1 MTTRFEIPADAFRA
15 FVDAKAAEAWRQTMF
30 QQFERFWEGQRRLL
44 DEYQSF
50 SRAMLERRR
59 IATEATLDTVRKLGM
74 ASDTADWAKCYTDW
88 LSQSLSR
95 MADDGRDLIQEGM
108 KVMAEVSQSV
118 TASMSETA
126 QAAAEAQRSTMKEA
140 AAAQS
145 AAADQSAAMAQE
157 AARAAKVPPRPP
169 KRPEELRP
177 GAAE

>member
-1 MTTRFEIPADAFRA
+1 MTTRFDTPADAFRA
-15 FVDAKAAEAWRQTMF
+15 FIDAKAAETWRQTMF

-59 IATEATLDTVRKLGM
+59 IATEATLDTVRRLGT
-74 ASDTADWAKCYTDW
+74 ASNTADWAKCCTDW

-118 TASMSETA
+118 SVNLSETTN
-126 QAAAEAQRSTMKEA
+126 AAAEAQRTRLKEA
-140 AAAQS
+140 AHG
-145 AAADQSAAMAQE
+145 AAADQSAAAAQE
-157 AARAAKVPPRPP
+157 AGRAAKMPPRPP
-169 KRPEELRP
+169 KRPEEMRP

>member
-1 MTTRFEIPADAFRA
+1 MDAFKA
-15 FVDAKAAEAWRQTMF
+15 FTDAKATEAWRQTMF

-44 DEYQSF
+44 DEYQAF

-59 IATEATLDTVRKLGM
+59 VATEATLDAVRKLGTAGD
-74 ASDTADWAKCYTDW
+74 ASDWAKCYTDW
-88 LSQSLSR
+88 LSESLQR
-95 MADDGRDLIQEGM
+95 MAEDSRDIMQEGM

-118 TASMSETA
+118 TASVSETA
-126 QAAAEAQRSTMKEA
+126 QATAEAQRTTMKEA

-145 AAADQSAAMAQE
+145 AAADQGAAMAQE